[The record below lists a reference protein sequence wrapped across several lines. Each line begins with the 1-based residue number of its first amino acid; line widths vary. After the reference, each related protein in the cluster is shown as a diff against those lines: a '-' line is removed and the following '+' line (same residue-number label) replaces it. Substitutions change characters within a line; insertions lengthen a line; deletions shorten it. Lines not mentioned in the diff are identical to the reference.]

1 MRYLRILTILL
12 IGVLALA
19 ACGEQLPTAEEIVE
33 RMEQARAEMDDL
45 HAVASIEFSSAEESG
60 SMRIEGWMQRTDDTD
75 AAGNPISR
83 IRAEVLESSEPKL
96 VGSLIVSDGT
106 TFWLYS
112 PSENTV
118 VTGNTDE
125 MKDAVEQG
133 PAGATAM
140 LQDIVQQGLDAVDLE
155 VTGSE
160 QVAGKDTWVVKVTP
174 KEDTSAQLQLD
185 GVIEGMMW
193 IDEELA
199 LPLKLT
205 LDASDFGNGG
215 LEVETIEVNSG
226 LSADIFTFTP
236 PADATIV
243 DAADIAAEMQPR
255 AATIEEA
262 RSSVSFTLLE
272 PTYLPAGTALIEVRV
287 IGTSTVILNYGGAD
301 ASLSL
306 VQSNAETGAE
316 REPPAGSEVTPV
328 TVRGVEGTLIIGPN
342 GEGSL
347 LRWEENGIR
356 YVIAGTLSGDEAL
369 NVAEGLE

>member
-133 PAGATAM
+133 RPA
-140 LQDIVQQGLDAVDLE
+140 
-155 VTGSE
+155 
-160 QVAGKDTWVVKVTP
+160 
-174 KEDTSAQLQLD
+174 
-185 GVIEGMMW
+185 
-193 IDEELA
+193 
-199 LPLKLT
+199 
-205 LDASDFGNGG
+205 
-215 LEVETIEVNSG
+215 
-226 LSADIFTFTP
+226 
-236 PADATIV
+236 
-243 DAADIAAEMQPR
+243 QPR
-255 AATIEEA
+255 CCRILSSRVSM
-262 RSSVSFTLLE
+262 RS
-272 PTYLPAGTALIEVRV
+272 
-287 IGTSTVILNYGGAD
+287 IL
-301 ASLSL
+301 
-306 VQSNAETGAE
+306 
-316 REPPAGSEVTPV
+316 R
-328 TVRGVEGTLIIGPN
+328 
-342 GEGSL
+342 
-347 LRWEENGIR
+347 
-356 YVIAGTLSGDEAL
+356 
-369 NVAEGLE
+369 

>member
-1 MRYLRILTILL
+1 
-12 IGVLALA
+12 
-19 ACGEQLPTAEEIVE
+19 
-33 RMEQARAEMDDL
+33 
-45 HAVASIEFSSAEESG
+45 
-60 SMRIEGWMQRTDDTD
+60 D

-83 IRAEVLESSEPKL
+83 IRAEVLESSEPEL
-96 VGSLIVSDGT
+96 VGSLIVSDGE